1 MDFSK
6 VFVTV
11 SCLLLISSSLVGA
24 LKPPATKV
32 IGGQEA
38 SPGEFPYV
46 VSVQWNF
53 GNGTRA
59 VHFCGGT
66 IVSPGWILTAAHCR
80 ETAFDG
86 GWLEVVAGEFDLRR
100 EEGFEQRRNASKF
113 LVHESRSPGFV
124 GPYDIALVIGIGI
137 IADDLLITHCYGFV
151 RRSNSIDRCS

>member
-1 MDFSK
+1 MDVSK

-11 SCLLLISSSLVGA
+11 ACLLLIESSSSVRA

-32 IGGQEA
+32 ICGQEA
-38 SPGEFPYV
+38 SPGEFPSV

-53 GNGTRA
+53 GNGSRA

-80 ETAFDG
+80 ETTFDG

-100 EEGFEQRRNASKF
+100 AEGFEQRRNASKF
-113 LVHESRSPGFV
+113 LVHESRAPGFV
-124 GPYDIALVIGIGI
+124 GPYDIALVIGVEIA
-137 IADDLLITHCYGFV
+137 ADDL
-151 RRSNSIDRCS
+151 